1 MIICV
6 NLQKNLKLKSMKKV
20 LALILMVF
28 LASCVSQKKFTELEQ
43 LQQNT
48 KSLLDTTTIKMNSC
62 EEEKEAALASL
73 ETLKQQNKFLNAN
86 NQDLINNIGNLTT
99 LSQKGAENLEKSLE
113 SMKEK
118 DLRIEKMQDA
128 VTKKDSVT
136 LALVTSLKGVLGNL
150 SDDDIEINVEKG
162 VVYVS
167 ISDKL
172 LFKSGS
178 YTVTS
183 KAKAVLGKVAKVV
196 NDKPDIEFMV
206 EGHTDNVPI
215 KADGILDNWDLS
227 VKRATAV
234 IRILQNDFDVSPE
247 RMTASGRS
255 YYIPIADNDTARN
268 RAKNRRTRIVILPK
282 LDQFYDLIDQGMN
295 SSK

>member
-1 MIICV
+1 MYKILKII
-6 NLQKNLKLKSMKKV
+6 LMKKAV
-20 LALILMVF
+20 TMILTVF

-48 KSLLDTTTIKMNSC
+48 KSLLDTTTIKMNAC

-73 ETLKQQNKFLNAN
+73 ETLKEQNKFLNAN

-99 LSQKGAENLEKSLE
+99 LSQKGAENLERSLE

-136 LALVTSLKGVLGNL
+136 LALVTSLKGVLGNM

-172 LFKSGS
+172 LFRSGS

-183 KAKAVLGKVAKVV
+183 RAKAVLGKVAKVV
-196 NDKPDIEFMV
+196 NDKPEIEFMV

-255 YYIPIADNDTARN
+255 YYVPIADNDTSRN

>member
-1 MIICV
+1 
-6 NLQKNLKLKSMKKV
+6 MKKAIALVISGV
-20 LALILMVF
+20 LLS
-28 LASCVSQKKFTELEQ
+28 SCVSQKKFTELEE

-48 KSLLDTTTIKMNSC
+48 KNLLDSATVKLNSC
-62 EEEKEAALASL
+62 NEDKEAALASL
-73 ETLKQQNKFLNAN
+73 ATLTEQNQFLKAN

-99 LSQKGAENLEKSLE
+99 LSQKGAENLEMSLE

-118 DLRIEKMQDA
+118 DIRIQRMQDA

-136 LALVTSLKGVLGNL
+136 LALVTSLKGVLGNM

-172 LFKSGS
+172 LFRSGS

-183 KAKAVLGKVAKVV
+183 RAKEVLGKVATVV
-196 NDKPDIEFMV
+196 NNKPELEFMV

-215 KADGILDNWDLS
+215 KSDGIVDNWDLS

-234 IRILQNDFDVSPE
+234 VRILEKDFGVAPA
-247 RMTASGRS
+247 RMTAAGRS
-255 YYIPIADNDTARN
+255 FYIPVADNDTAAN
-268 RAKNRRTRIVILPK
+268 RAKNRRTRIVVLPK
-282 LDQFYDLIDQGMN
+282 LNQFYDLIEQGM
-295 SSK
+295 KDAK

>member
-1 MIICV
+1 
-6 NLQKNLKLKSMKKV
+6 MKKV
-20 LALILMVF
+20 LALILTVF

-48 KSLLDTTTIKMNSC
+48 KSLLDTTTIKMNAC

-73 ETLKQQNKFLNAN
+73 ETLKEQNKFLNAN

-99 LSQKGAENLEKSLE
+99 LSQKGAENLERSLE

-136 LALVTSLKGVLGNL
+136 LALVTSLKGVLGNM

-172 LFKSGS
+172 LFRSGS

-183 KAKAVLGKVAKVV
+183 RAKAVLGKVAKVV
-196 NDKPDIEFMV
+196 NDKPEIEFMV

-255 YYIPIADNDTARN
+255 YYVPIADNDTARN

-282 LDQFYDLIDQGMN
+282 LDQFYDLFDQGMN

>member
-1 MIICV
+1 
-6 NLQKNLKLKSMKKV
+6 MKKYFAIATVSAV
-20 LALILMVF
+20 LLS
-28 LASCVSQKKFTELEQ
+28 SCVSQQKFAELES

-48 KSLLDTTTIKMNSC
+48 KSLLDSATVKLNTCN
-62 EEEKEAALASL
+62 EEKEAAEARLASL
-73 ETLKQQNKFLNAN
+73 QDRVNFLQAN

-118 DLRIEKMQDA
+118 DVKIQRMQDA

-136 LALVTSLKGVLGNL
+136 LALVTSLKGVLGNM

-172 LFKSGS
+172 LFRSGS
-178 YTVTS
+178 YTVTRR
-183 KAKAVLGKVAKVV
+183 AKEVLGKVAKVV
-196 NDKPDIEFMV
+196 NDKPELEFMV

-215 KADGILDNWDLS
+215 KIDGIEDNWDLS
-227 VKRATAV
+227 VKRAVSV

-247 RMTASGRS
+247 RMTAAGKSF
-255 YYIPIADNDTARN
+255 YMPVTDNDTAAG
-268 RAKNRRTRIVILPK
+268 RAKNRRTRIVVLPK
-282 LDQFYDLIDQGMN
+282 LDKFYDLIQEGMKQASN
-295 SSK
+295 

>member
-1 MIICV
+1 M
-6 NLQKNLKLKSMKKV
+6 KNYFAIATMAGV
-20 LALILMVF
+20 L
-28 LASCVSQKKFTELEQ
+28 LASCVSQQKFSELES

-48 KSLLDTTTIKMNSC
+48 KSLLDSATVKLNTCN
-62 EEEKEAALASL
+62 EEKEAAVARLASL
-73 ETLKQQNKFLNAN
+73 QDRVNFLQAN

-118 DLRIEKMQDA
+118 DVKIQNMQDA
-128 VTKKDSVT
+128 VTRKDSVT
-136 LALVTSLKGVLGNL
+136 LALVTSLKGVLGNM

-172 LFKSGS
+172 LFRSGS
-178 YTVTS
+178 YTVTRR
-183 KAKAVLGKVAKVV
+183 AKEVLGKVAKVV
-196 NDKPDIEFMV
+196 NDKPDLEFMV

-215 KADGILDNWDLS
+215 KSDGIVDNWDLS

-234 IRILQNDFDVSPE
+234 VRILENDFDVAPA
-247 RMTASGRS
+247 RMTAAGRS
-255 YYIPIADNDTARN
+255 YYIPVADNDTSAN
-268 RAKNRRTRIVILPK
+268 RAKNRRTRIVVLPK
-282 LDQFYDLIDQGMN
+282 LDQFYDLIEQGM
-295 SSK
+295 KAAQ

>member
-1 MIICV
+1 
-6 NLQKNLKLKSMKKV
+6 MKKA
-20 LALILMVF
+20 LALTLMVL

-48 KSLLDTTTIKMNSC
+48 KSLLDTTTIKMNAC

-73 ETLKQQNKFLNAN
+73 ETLKEQNKFLNAN

-118 DLRIEKMQDA
+118 DLRIDKMQDA

-150 SDDDIEINVEKG
+150 SDEDIEINVEKG

-172 LFKSGS
+172 LFRSGS

-183 KAKAVLGKVAKVV
+183 RAKAVLGKVAKVV
-196 NDKPDIEFMV
+196 NDKQDIEFMV

-234 IRILQNDFDVSPE
+234 VRILQNDFDVSPE

>member
-1 MIICV
+1 
-6 NLQKNLKLKSMKKV
+6 MKKA
-20 LALILMVF
+20 LALILTVF

-48 KSLLDTTTIKMNSC
+48 KSLLDTTTIKMNAC

-73 ETLKQQNKFLNAN
+73 ETLKEQNKFLNAN

-99 LSQKGAENLEKSLE
+99 LSQKGAENLERSLE

-136 LALVTSLKGVLGNL
+136 LALVTSLKGVLGNM

-172 LFKSGS
+172 LFRSGS

-183 KAKAVLGKVAKVV
+183 RAKAVLGKVAKVV

-255 YYIPIADNDTARN
+255 YYVPIADNDTARN

>member
-1 MIICV
+1 
-6 NLQKNLKLKSMKKV
+6 MKK
-20 LALILMVF
+20 AIALMVSGI
-28 LASCVSQKKFTELEQ
+28 LLSSCVSQKKFNELEE

-48 KSLLDTTTIKMNSC
+48 KNLLDSATVKLNTCN
-62 EEEKEAALASL
+62 EDKEAALASL
-73 ETLKQQNKFLNAN
+73 ATLQEQNQFLKAN

-99 LSQKGAENLEKSLE
+99 LSQKGAENLEMSLD

-118 DLRIEKMQDA
+118 DIRIQRMQDA

-150 SDDDIEINVEKG
+150 SDEDIEINVEKG

-172 LFKSGS
+172 LFRSGS
-178 YTVTS
+178 YTVTAR
-183 KAKAVLGKVAKVV
+183 AKEVLGKVAKVV
-196 NDKPDIEFMV
+196 NDKPELEFMV

-215 KADGILDNWDLS
+215 KAEGILDNWDLS

-234 IRILQNDFDVSPE
+234 VRILENDFGVAPA
-247 RMTASGRS
+247 RMTAAGRS
-255 YYIPIADNDTARN
+255 FYIPVADNYTAAN
-268 RAKNRRTRIVILPK
+268 RAKNRRTRIVVLPK
-282 LDQFYDLIDQGMN
+282 LDQFYDLISKGMEAAQ
-295 SSK
+295 

>member
-1 MIICV
+1 
-6 NLQKNLKLKSMKKV
+6 MKKV

-234 IRILQNDFDVSPE
+234 IRILQNNFDVSPQ

>member
-1 MIICV
+1 
-6 NLQKNLKLKSMKKV
+6 MKKAIALVISGV
-20 LALILMVF
+20 LLS
-28 LASCVSQKKFTELEQ
+28 SCVSQKKFTELEE

-48 KSLLDTTTIKMNSC
+48 KNLLDSATVKLNSC
-62 EEEKEAALASL
+62 NEDKEAALASL
-73 ETLKQQNKFLNAN
+73 ATLTEQNQFLKAN

-99 LSQKGAENLEKSLE
+99 LSQKGAENLEMSLE

-118 DLRIEKMQDA
+118 DIRIQRMQDA

-136 LALVTSLKGVLGNL
+136 LALVTSLKGVLGNM

-172 LFKSGS
+172 LFRSGS

-183 KAKAVLGKVAKVV
+183 RAKEVLGKVAAVV
-196 NDKPDIEFMV
+196 NNKPELEFMV

-215 KADGILDNWDLS
+215 KSDGIVDNWDLS

-234 IRILQNDFDVSPE
+234 VRILEKDFGVAPA
-247 RMTASGRS
+247 RMTAAGRS
-255 YYIPIADNDTARN
+255 FYIPVADNDTAAN
-268 RAKNRRTRIVILPK
+268 RAKNRRTRIVVLPK
-282 LDQFYDLIDQGMN
+282 LNQFYDLIEQGM
-295 SSK
+295 KDAK

>member
-1 MIICV
+1 
-6 NLQKNLKLKSMKKV
+6 MKKAA
-20 LALILMVF
+20 ALILTVF

-48 KSLLDTTTIKMNSC
+48 KSLLDTTTIKMNAC

-73 ETLKQQNKFLNAN
+73 ETLKEQNKFLNAN

-99 LSQKGAENLEKSLE
+99 LSQKGAENLERSLE

-136 LALVTSLKGVLGNL
+136 LALVTSLKGVLGNM

-172 LFKSGS
+172 LFRSGS

-183 KAKAVLGKVAKVV
+183 RAKAVLGKVAKVV
-196 NDKPDIEFMV
+196 NDKPEIEFMV

-255 YYIPIADNDTARN
+255 YYVPIADNDTSRN

>member
-1 MIICV
+1 
-6 NLQKNLKLKSMKKV
+6 MKKAIALVISGV
-20 LALILMVF
+20 LLS
-28 LASCVSQKKFTELEQ
+28 SCVSQKKFTELEE

-48 KSLLDTTTIKMNSC
+48 KNLLDSATVKLNSC
-62 EEEKEAALASL
+62 NEDKEAALASL
-73 ETLKQQNKFLNAN
+73 ATLTEQNQFLKAN

-99 LSQKGAENLEKSLE
+99 LSQKGAENLEMSLE
-113 SMKEK
+113 SMKET
-118 DLRIEKMQDA
+118 DIRIQRMQDA

-136 LALVTSLKGVLGNL
+136 LALVTSLKGVLGNM

-172 LFKSGS
+172 LFRSGS

-183 KAKAVLGKVAKVV
+183 RAKEVLGKVATVV
-196 NDKPDIEFMV
+196 NNKPELEFMV

-215 KADGILDNWDLS
+215 KSDGIVDNWDLS

-234 IRILQNDFDVSPE
+234 VRILEKDFGVAPA
-247 RMTASGRS
+247 RMTAAGRS
-255 YYIPIADNDTARN
+255 FYIPVADNDTAAN
-268 RAKNRRTRIVILPK
+268 RAKNRRTRIVVLPK
-282 LDQFYDLIDQGMN
+282 LNQFYDLIEQGM
-295 SSK
+295 KDAK

>member
-1 MIICV
+1 
-6 NLQKNLKLKSMKKV
+6 MKKV
-20 LALILMVF
+20 IALVISGL
-28 LASCVSQKKFTELEQ
+28 LLSSCVSQKKFTELEE

-48 KSLLDTTTIKMNSC
+48 KNLLDSATVKLNTCND
-62 EEEKEAALASL
+62 EKDAALASFA
-73 ETLKQQNKFLNAN
+73 TLAEQNKFLAAN

-99 LSQKGAENLEKSLE
+99 LSQKGAENLEMSLE

-118 DLRIEKMQDA
+118 DIRIQRMQDA

-136 LALVTSLKGVLGNL
+136 LALVTSLKGVLGDL

-172 LFKSGS
+172 LFRSGS
-178 YTVTS
+178 YTITS
-183 KAKAVLGKVAKVV
+183 KAKVVLGKVAKVV
-196 NDKPDIEFMV
+196 NNKPELEFMV

-215 KADGILDNWDLS
+215 KSDGILDNWDLS

-234 IRILQNDFDVSPE
+234 VRILEKDFGVSPA

-255 YYIPIADNDTARN
+255 SYVPLADNDTSAN
-268 RAKNRRTRIVILPK
+268 RARNRRTRIVVLPK
-282 LDQFYDLIDQGMN
+282 LDQFYDLIDEGMK